1 MPEFSTYTEFFTTT
15 DPTLIGIGVL
25 GLLLI
30 ILIFRRPRDRTAPL
44 EAALAARDA
53 ELREAQNAG
62 SRADALAAERKTEID
77 RLNGDLSKLRL
88 KLEED
93 ASAAR
98 DAAARISSLETELR
112 GEREEA
118 EAAAARH
125 EATLT
130 ERDAQADALRE
141 QVRGLTEAGTAK
153 SDEIS
158 TLKSRIS
165 QLEADLRAAETLA
178 KTTAERTSETLKDL
192 RAQISERDGQVRDL
206 RAKLDQAGTEKQAL
220 TGQVNKLQAELKAQ
234 GEAAAEKIEILS
246 KVRADMEA
254 KFGELAR
261 EALKIQGEA
270 FSKTNIEKLTA
281 TLTPL
286 KEHVGHFERELKAVH
301 QATVDDRAALK
312 AEIRNLTQRSEA
324 ISKEATALTRALKS
338 DQQKQGA
345 WGEMILANILERSGL
360 REGEEYETQAQR
372 TGTEGERLRPDVV
385 VRIPGG
391 KSLVVDSKVSLVAY
405 TDAVNAETEEEAAA
419 ARKRHVA
426 SIRSHINGLSGKAYQ
441 AAEDLTVDYVILF
454 VPIEGALSE
463 ALREDGALT
472 EYALERHITIA
483 TPTTLMMALRT
494 VSHVWAVERRNRNAE
509 EIAKRAGL
517 LYDKVVGFVSSM
529 EGVGTR
535 LRQAQDSYD
544 VAIGQLSQGSGN
556 LLRQTEMLKTLG
568 ARTTKSIGMEFETAG
583 ELPPPD
589 DPVTG
594 DETSDAVGAAE

>member
-1 MPEFSTYTEFFTTT
+1 MT
-15 DPTLIGIGVL
+15 DLSQISDLLRTADPALIGIGFL
-25 GLLLI
+25 ALLLLV
-30 ILIFRRPRDRTAPL
+30 LIFRRPPDRSAPL
-44 EAALAARDA
+44 QEALAARDA
-53 ELREAQNAG
+53 ELQEARNAG
-62 SRADALAAERKTEID
+62 TRADALAAERKTEID

-118 EAAAARH
+118 EATAVRH
-125 EATLT
+125 EAALKDREAQVETL
-130 ERDAQADALRE
+130 
-141 QVRGLTEAGTAK
+141 RGQLSELTKTSSAK

-158 TLKSRIS
+158 ALKSRIS
-165 QLEADLRAAETLA
+165 QLEADLRAAEALA
-178 KTTAERTSETLKDL
+178 KTTAERTAEALKDL
-192 RAQISERDGQVRDL
+192 RSQIADRDGQVRDL
-206 RAKLDQAGTEKQAL
+206 RGKLEQAGADKQAL

-246 KVRADMEA
+246 KIRADMEA

-261 EALKIQGEA
+261 EALKVQGEA
-270 FSKTNIEKLTA
+270 FSKTNLEKLTA

-338 DQQKQGA
+338 DQQRQGA
-345 WGEMILANILERSGL
+345 WGEMVLASILERSGL
-360 REGEEYETQAQR
+360 REGEEYETQAHR
-372 TGTEGERLRPDVV
+372 TGTDGERLRPDVV

-405 TDAVNAETEEEAAA
+405 TDAVNAETEEDAAA

-483 TPTTLMMALRT
+483 TPTALMMALRT

-544 VAIGQLSQGSGN
+544 VAIGQLSQRSGN

-568 ARTTKSIGMEFETAG
+568 AKTTKSIGMEFETAG

-589 DPVTG
+589 APVMS
-594 DETSDAVGAAE
+594 DETSDDVGAAE